1 MLYYLVLIFII
12 LICFVVFD
20 ILVYV
25 EEDRFGFVF
34 LCFLMFGL
42 VFILFMYLMYFI
54 FWLFVGGI
62 VVIIIINIVVGKK
75 GLSDKNKYFC

>member
-1 MLYYLVLIFII
+1 MVNLIWDMLYYLVLIFII

-42 VFILFMYLMYFI
+42 VLILFMYLMYFI
-54 FWLFVGGI
+54 F
-62 VVIIIINIVVGKK
+62 
-75 GLSDKNKYFC
+75 